1 MISKCAHPAAN
12 PITIHDLRNVAQTIT
27 RFSNNLQAMRVE
39 QRDNVEV
46 PFFKDHT
53 LCLRE
58 QLLQEVYAE
67 IATTYVYALLD
78 YLTKQGPFTAQFFTG
93 HRFEP
98 LLWEM
103 SVTYDGTVFVVNVA
117 SNIYDADFRLRE
129 IEYKDCSLY
138 LFETEG
144 SNSVSDYLRRI
155 KHAEFMKVIGLKI
168 PFSLTECPEIECR
181 VPAVTQYLGN
191 QNPYTKEYSIPQV
204 SLSDAVFSKEE
215 FVDAMQYY
223 LSWYCIKVVLSYQT
237 VEGERH
243 EEVVCNTGNIS
254 SQDTRYCLYWYAN
267 TVIQYMHEHERCAL
281 RIYIGTLRIYIGSID
296 KMEDMIAVD
305 FSIGR
310 DEYDEYEYTVT
321 YLTSPKLSAMTKKE
335 IEHHMRTNIGDYLH
349 EECDMRERMI
359 VSMREIIEK
368 ISPLT
373 DADSSA
379 PVTATD
385 SA

>member
-1 MISKCAHPAAN
+1 MLSKCEHPAAN
-12 PITIHDLRNVAQTIT
+12 PITIRELCNVAQTIT
-27 RFSNNLQAMRVE
+27 RFSNNLQAMQVE
-39 QRDNVEV
+39 QLDKVEV
-46 PFFKDHT
+46 LFLKDYT

-58 QLLQEVYAE
+58 QLLQGVYAE
-67 IATTYVYALLD
+67 IANMHVYALLD

-93 HRFEP
+93 YRFEP

-103 SVTYDGTVFVVNVA
+103 SVTYDGAAFIVNVA

-129 IEYKDCSLY
+129 IQYKDCSLD

-155 KHAEFMKVIGLKI
+155 KHAEFMKVLGLQI
-168 PFSLTECPEIECR
+168 PFSLTECPETECR
-181 VPAVTQYLGN
+181 IPAVTQYLGN
-191 QNPYTKEYSIPQV
+191 QNPYTKEYSIPHV

-215 FVDAMQYY
+215 FVDAMKYY

-237 VEGERH
+237 VEGKQH
-243 EEVVCNTGNIS
+243 EEVVCNTRNIL
-254 SQDTRYCLYWYAN
+254 SQDTRYCLYWYTKN
-267 TVIQYMHEHERCAL
+267 VIDYMRDREGCTL
-281 RIYIGTLRIYIGSID
+281 RIYIGTVD
-296 KMEDMIAVD
+296 KMDDVIAVD
-305 FSIGR
+305 FRTGR
-310 DEYDEYEYTVT
+310 DEDDEYEYTIT

-349 EECDMRERMI
+349 KECDMQDRMI

-368 ISPLT
+368 IPLLK

-379 PVTATD
+379 PVTETD

>member
-1 MISKCAHPAAN
+1 MLSKCEHPAAN
-12 PITIHDLRNVAQTIT
+12 PITISELRNVAQTVM
-27 RFSNNLQAMRVE
+27 RFSNNLQAMQVE
-39 QRDNVEV
+39 QHGKVEV
-46 PFFKDHT
+46 PFFKDYT

-103 SVTYDGTVFVVNVA
+103 SVTYDGAAFVVNVA
-117 SNIYDADFRLRE
+117 SNIYDADFRLME
-129 IEYKDCSLY
+129 IQYKDCSLY

-155 KHAEFMKVIGLKI
+155 KHAEFMKVLGLQI
-168 PFSLTECPEIECR
+168 PFSLTECPETECC

-191 QNPYTKEYSIPQV
+191 QNPYTKEYSIPHV

-215 FVDAMQYY
+215 FVDAMKYY

-237 VEGERH
+237 VEGEQH
-243 EEVVCNTGNIS
+243 EEVVCNTGNIL
-254 SQDTRYCLYWYAN
+254 SQDTRYCLYWYTN
-267 TVIQYMHEHERCAL
+267 NVIDYMRDHEEC
-281 RIYIGTLRIYIGSID
+281 TLRIYIGSVD
-296 KMEDMIAVD
+296 KMEDVIAVD
-305 FSIGR
+305 FRTGR
-310 DEYDEYEYTVT
+310 DEDGEYEYEVT
-321 YLTSPKLSAMTKKE
+321 YLTSPKLSAMSKKE
-335 IEHHMRTNIGDYLH
+335 IEQYFKAYTEQYLH
-349 EECDMRERMI
+349 KECDMRDRMI

-368 ISPLT
+368 IPPIT
-373 DADSSA
+373 AADSSA
-379 PVTATD
+379 PVTETD

>member
-39 QRDNVEV
+39 QRGNVEV
-46 PFFKDHT
+46 PFFKDQA

-129 IEYKDCSLY
+129 IQYKDCSLY

-155 KHAEFMKVIGLKI
+155 KHTEFMKVIGLKI

-204 SLSDAVFSKEE
+204 SLSDVVFSKEE
-215 FVDAMQYY
+215 FLDAMKYY

-237 VEGERH
+237 VEGEQH
-243 EEVVCNTGNIS
+243 EEVVCNTGNIL
-254 SQDTRYCLYWYAN
+254 SQDTRYCLYWYTKN
-267 TVIQYMHEHERCAL
+267 VIDYMHDREGCAL
-281 RIYIGTLRIYIGSID
+281 RIYIGSVD
-296 KMEDMIAVD
+296 KMEDVIAVD
-305 FSIGR
+305 FRTGR
-310 DEYDEYEYTVT
+310 DEYNEYEYTVT
-321 YLTSPKLSAMTKKE
+321 YLTSPKLSVMSKKE
-335 IEHHMRTNIGDYLH
+335 IEQYFKACTEQYLH
-349 EECDMRERMI
+349 KECDMQDRMI

-368 ISPLT
+368 ISPRM
-373 DADSSA
+373 DADSPA
-379 PVTATD
+379 PVTETD

>member
-1 MISKCAHPAAN
+1 MISKCAHLAAN
-12 PITIHDLRNVAQTIT
+12 PITIRDLRNVAQTVA
-27 RFSNNLQAMRVE
+27 RFSNNLQAMQVK
-39 QRDNVEV
+39 QRGNVEV
-46 PFFKDHT
+46 PFFKDYT

-58 QLLQEVYAE
+58 QLLQGVYAE
-67 IATTYVYALLD
+67 IAHIYVYALLD

-93 HRFEP
+93 YRFEP

-103 SVTYDGTVFVVNVA
+103 SVAYDGATFTINVA
-117 SNIYDADFRLRE
+117 SNIFDADFPLKE
-129 IEYKDCSLY
+129 IQHTDCSLE

-155 KHAEFMKVIGLKI
+155 KHAEFMSVFHLQI
-168 PFSLTECPEIECR
+168 PLSMAEHPETECS
-181 VPAVTQYLGN
+181 VPVVTQYLGY
-191 QNPYTKEYSIPQV
+191 QNLYTKEYRIPYV

-215 FVDAMQYY
+215 FVDAMKYY

-254 SQDTRYCLYWYAN
+254 SQDTRHCLYLYTN
-267 TVIQYMHEHERCAL
+267 NVIDYMRDHEGC
-281 RIYIGTLRIYIGSID
+281 TLRIYIGSVD
-296 KMEDMIAVD
+296 KMEDVIAVD
-305 FSIGR
+305 FTAGC
-310 DEYDEYEYTVT
+310 DEDGEYEYEVT

-335 IEHHMRTNIGDYLH
+335 IEQYFKACTEQYLH
-349 EECDMRERMI
+349 KECDMRDRMI

-368 ISPLT
+368 ITPPT
-373 DADSSA
+373 VADSSA
-379 PVTATD
+379 PVTDTD